1 MKNLKNL
8 FAHIIFGQVNEVYGF
23 EPDTI
28 IGTDGLINTT
38 LIKGYAGKQKR
49 KAALETRVFGAT
61 YVISFDTKST
71 LATLYINSEKEA
83 EAKEG
88 EIIFKLRQI
97 HKLIDS
103 KEIPDYMNTRLEHF
117 EENTISFLEWEE

>member
-1 MKNLKNL
+1 MSSLDHFINESLK
-8 FAHIIFGQVNEVYGF
+8 
-23 EPDTI
+23 TI
-28 IGTDGLINTT
+28 TFRIGGVSILKQEENNV
-38 LIKGYAGKQKR
+38 KQKR

-83 EAKEG
+83 EVKEG
-88 EIIFKLRQI
+88 EIIIKLRQI

-103 KEIPDYMNTRLEHF
+103 KEIPDYMNSRLEHF